1 MNLKMDLQ
9 IGIKNALS
17 LSELVGTLRE
27 FKREGGS
34 QSEALEVLEAL
45 RNESTEEKSE
55 DVLLELM
62 DFVTGFCSP
71 HMRLWN

>member
-1 MNLKMDLQ
+1 MDLKTELLT
-9 IGIKNALS
+9 GVENELS
-17 LSELVGTLRE
+17 LSELLEILRE

-34 QSEALEVLEAL
+34 QSDALSALEVL
-45 RNESTEEKSE
+45 RNQLNEEKSE
-55 DVLLELM
+55 DVVLELM

>member
-1 MNLKMDLQ
+1 MDLKTKLRT
-9 IGIKNALS
+9 GVENELS
-17 LSELVGTLRE
+17 LAELLEILRE

-34 QSEALEVLEAL
+34 QSEALETLEVL
-45 RNESTEEKSE
+45 RSQSTDENSE

-71 HMRLWN
+71 HMSLWN